1 MALSNLLNIMSVWNF
16 HKASSTELTRYLL
29 SMPYPTGPMGLPAIV
44 VTAGLA
50 GPMMN
55 DTVI

>member
-1 MALSNLLNIMSVWNF
+1 MALSNLLNIMSVCNF
-16 HKASSTELTRYLL
+16 HMASSRELTKYVL
-29 SMPYPTGPMGLPAIV
+29 SMPYPTGPMALPAIV